1 MLTAV
6 ARRPVSPLEVL
17 AAASGN
23 HPAYASRVRRL
34 PVRFH
39 LSRLASAALV
49 LWAACNPAEPTAR
62 DPLPRTADELAS
74 RYVELAFALH
84 ERDPLF
90 LDLVFMEVPPASEDL
105 ELREIAER
113 AERLAD
119 SSREMARTDDEFRV
133 RRIEASL
140 RAMAFRARALHGDRR
155 PVAEELR
162 EVFGLSWADPEAD
175 LDRLHFRVDR
185 ALAGVA
191 PLKVRVR
198 RHYERTDVPPES
210 AEARLREALA
220 GCRELTLGASVEMD
234 LEPLGIRWMEP
245 AEALA
250 LPTGPS
256 PFYRYS
262 GKGGG
267 ALWLPRGLLLR
278 STELHRLACHEG
290 VPGHHLQAAVADGE
304 FRATGWPEL
313 GIVPLYGPRTAV
325 FEGLAATFEALA
337 PSDPAD
343 ESLRS
348 LEPVVARVLAAYL
361 DGGLSRL
368 EALRALDFE
377 ALVPDPHG
385 LLAHADRFGGYALV
399 RPSVDPAFR
408 DALASLLD
416 PRLSPEDRLART
428 LRVIREAMS
437 PAELIPLLSR
447 PLHN

>member
-1 MLTAV
+1 M
-6 ARRPVSPLEVL
+6 
-17 AAASGN
+17 
-23 HPAYASRVRRL
+23 
-34 PVRFH
+34 
-39 LSRLASAALV
+39 ALIC
-49 LWAACNPAEPTAR
+49 WAACGPAEPPTA
-62 DPLPRTADELAS
+62 DPVPRTANELAS

-84 ERDPLF
+84 EFDPLF
-90 LDLVFMEVPPASEDL
+90 LDLVFTGVPPENPGL

-113 AERLAD
+113 AGRLAD
-119 SSREMARTDDEFRV
+119 RSREMARTGEEFRV

-140 RAMAFRARALHGDRR
+140 RALAFRARSLLGERR
-155 PVAEELR
+155 PVAQELR

-185 ALAGVA
+185 ALSGVA

-198 RHYERTDVPPES
+198 RYYERSDAPVES
-210 AEARLREALA
+210 AEVRLREALA
-220 GCRELTLGASVEMD
+220 ACRGLALGESVAMEF
-234 LEPLGIRWMEP
+234 EPLGIRWMSA

-262 GKGGG
+262 GEGGG
-267 ALWLPRGLLLR
+267 ALWLPLGLPLR

-290 VPGHHLQAAVADGE
+290 IPGHHLQAIVADRE

-325 FEGLAATFEALA
+325 FEGLAVTFEGLVPAA
-337 PSDPAD
+337 PAD
-343 ESLRS
+343 ASLRA
-348 LEPVVARVLAAYL
+348 LEPVVSRVLAGYL
-361 DGGLSRL
+361 DGDLSHL

-408 DALASLLD
+408 AALESLVD
-416 PRLSPEDRLART
+416 PQLPPPDRLART
-428 LRVIREAMS
+428 LLVIREAMS
-437 PAELIPLLSR
+437 PAELIQLLSR